1 MKILL
6 YGINFA
12 PELTG
17 IGKYSGEMAAW
28 FADNNKVRVITSP
41 PYYPDWKITSGYA
54 NKFSREIAKNLEII
68 RCPLYIPSKPST
80 FKRILHLVSFS
91 ISSTF
96 AIIGSVFWRPQMIIL
111 VVPTIF
117 CAPQAIL
124 LSFLTRSKLIIH
136 IQDYELDAM
145 IGLSNLKNNFI
156 LKIAFYLEK
165 KILNSFNIVST
176 ISDGMIKKA
185 LNKGVESEKIIHF
198 PNWTDMNH
206 FKNVQERSKYL
217 KSLSIDPNKKI
228 ILYSGNMGEKQGLE
242 IVLEVAKDFENK
254 NDLLFLMVGDGAVK
268 NSLID
273 QQHELEIDNI
283 KFLPLQPYNDL
294 PSLLS
299 AADCHLVVQK
309 FGAADAVLPSKITNI
324 FAVGGNAV
332 ITAEESTSL
341 GKICS
346 MHDGIATL
354 VKPECATS
362 LKEGILRTLEMHKP
376 NLIAT
381 KYAKENID
389 RDQVL
394 SKFLSDIS

>member
-145 IGLSNLKNNFI
+145 MI
-156 LKIAFYLEK
+156 YL
-165 KILNSFNIVST
+165 I
-176 ISDGMIKKA
+176 
-185 LNKGVESEKIIHF
+185 
-198 PNWTDMNH
+198 
-206 FKNVQERSKYL
+206 
-217 KSLSIDPNKKI
+217 
-228 ILYSGNMGEKQGLE
+228 
-242 IVLEVAKDFENK
+242 
-254 NDLLFLMVGDGAVK
+254 
-268 NSLID
+268 
-273 QQHELEIDNI
+273 
-283 KFLPLQPYNDL
+283 
-294 PSLLS
+294 
-299 AADCHLVVQK
+299 
-309 FGAADAVLPSKITNI
+309 
-324 FAVGGNAV
+324 
-332 ITAEESTSL
+332 
-341 GKICS
+341 
-346 MHDGIATL
+346 
-354 VKPECATS
+354 
-362 LKEGILRTLEMHKP
+362 
-376 NLIAT
+376 
-381 KYAKENID
+381 
-389 RDQVL
+389 
-394 SKFLSDIS
+394 